1 MSSTVGQRGVEGS
14 DRQGDLFQEV
24 GDAALVH
31 ERIWRTG
38 YYRSRSD
45 LSKSHGVAQVRQK
58 GGRCPGRTAP
68 GARTTRTGP
77 NGKGF
82 SSSGNRAPFSV
93 RRPRAAAFDPQTCPS
108 GRRAPLAGMLLC
120 APGQGKEDG
129 MWRQLLPHATS
140 YDDFISPNEDT
151 RLEALISDPDS
162 FRQEREILRA
172 EVDRILNRALR
183 QLPARER
190 YILERRFGMRDG
202 SELTLEAVSRI
213 LKLSKERV
221 RQLEREALLKLR
233 LTLDGMRSQLMG
245 A

>member
-1 MSSTVGQRGVEGS
+1 
-14 DRQGDLFQEV
+14 
-24 GDAALVH
+24 
-31 ERIWRTG
+31 
-38 YYRSRSD
+38 
-45 LSKSHGVAQVRQK
+45 
-58 GGRCPGRTAP
+58 
-68 GARTTRTGP
+68 
-77 NGKGF
+77 
-82 SSSGNRAPFSV
+82 
-93 RRPRAAAFDPQTCPS
+93 
-108 GRRAPLAGMLLC
+108 
-120 APGQGKEDG
+120 

-162 FRQEREILRA
+162 FRQEREIMRA

-233 LTLDGMRSQLMG
+233 LSLDGMRGQLMG

>member
-1 MSSTVGQRGVEGS
+1 
-14 DRQGDLFQEV
+14 
-24 GDAALVH
+24 
-31 ERIWRTG
+31 
-38 YYRSRSD
+38 
-45 LSKSHGVAQVRQK
+45 
-58 GGRCPGRTAP
+58 
-68 GARTTRTGP
+68 
-77 NGKGF
+77 
-82 SSSGNRAPFSV
+82 
-93 RRPRAAAFDPQTCPS
+93 
-108 GRRAPLAGMLLC
+108 MLLK
-120 APGQGKEDG
+120 GRQGKEAG

-151 RLEALISDPDS
+151 RIEAFISDPDS
-162 FRQEREILRA
+162 FRQEREILKA
-172 EVDRILNRALR
+172 EVDRILSTALR

-233 LTLDGMRSQLMG
+233 LSLEGLRSQLMG

>member
-1 MSSTVGQRGVEGS
+1 V
-14 DRQGDLFQEV
+14 
-24 GDAALVH
+24 
-31 ERIWRTG
+31 
-38 YYRSRSD
+38 
-45 LSKSHGVAQVRQK
+45 
-58 GGRCPGRTAP
+58 
-68 GARTTRTGP
+68 
-77 NGKGF
+77 
-82 SSSGNRAPFSV
+82 
-93 RRPRAAAFDPQTCPS
+93 
-108 GRRAPLAGMLLC
+108 LAGKLLQ
-120 APGQGKEDG
+120 PGVQGKEDG

-162 FRQEREILRA
+162 FRQERDIMRA

-233 LTLDGMRSQLMG
+233 LSLDGLRGQLMG